1 MKPQRPLDFWG
12 FISIFF
18 HMHMSLTEQVA
29 QNDKIDA
36 SVTFI

>member
-18 HMHMSLTEQVA
+18 PYAYRLTEQVV

-36 SVTFI
+36 V